1 MSSRNAAA
9 PTGLWTRLAL
19 IGGVLLV
26 VAAACSNDDKSS
38 STTAAPQTSA
48 AATTPA
54 TTAPSATALTIG
66 LLLPKPGLST
76 DAGTA
81 QQRAV
86 QLAVD
91 DINGAGGLPTG
102 DVKVVTNTP
111 ESGKS
116 AVDGLNEL
124 IDAGADV
131 IVGPT

>member
-1 MSSRNAAA
+1 MPQRTVLTSTR
-9 PTGLWTRLAL
+9 LLTRLAA

-26 VAAACSNDDKSS
+26 VAAACSNDNKSS
-38 STTAAPQTSA
+38 STTAAPATTV

-54 TTAPSATALTIG
+54 TTTSNATALTIG
-66 LLLPKPGLST
+66 LLLPRPGLST

-102 DVKVVTNTP
+102 DVKLVTNTP
-111 ESGKS
+111 DTGKS
-116 AVDGLNEL
+116 A
-124 IDAGADV
+124 
-131 IVGPT
+131 